1 MGSTM
6 FHPKGPLPL
15 FLADFERD
23 TIGWREADKFRYLR
37 VLDHMFHQGG
47 FIPDDDDYLVKI
59 MEFRKGR
66 GWRDTVALIRSK
78 LTRLDQAE
86 SETKALATTLLPALQ
101 TEDLSVSKALAKRLQ
116 SVSYSI
122 CLTQKRILL
131 DVQKAKD
138 RAAKSAKG
146 GHAKAG
152 TNPAP
157 GTNQAVPPY
166 LSKKE
171 RKKEAADAP
180 RRYAFLGEVIRLK
193 FDDLERWRSAYPNIP
208 NIEGALTSHDD
219 YLVSQGLSNGDKW
232 FHRTSAWLRNKD
244 AEYAAKAQA
253 GQRVAAI

>member
-1 MGSTM
+1 MPTLSHAVAITPY
-6 FHPKGPLPL
+6 H
-15 FLADFERD
+15 FLADFDRD
-23 TIGWREADKFRYLR
+23 TVGWREADKFRYLR

-47 FIPDDDDYLVKI
+47 FIPDDDDYLAKI
-59 MEFRKGR
+59 IELRKGR
-66 GWRDTVALIRSK
+66 GWRDTIALIRSK
-78 LTRLDQAE
+78 LTRLDIAE
-86 SETKALATTLLPALQ
+86 PETKAFANALLTALQ
-101 TEDLSVSKALAKRLQ
+101 T
-116 SVSYSI
+116 VSYSI
-122 CLTQKRILL
+122 CLTQKRVLL

-146 GHAKAG
+146 GYAKAG

-157 GTNQAVPPY
+157 GSARAVPPY
-166 LSKKE
+166 PSKKE
-171 RKKEAADAP
+171 RKKEGADAP
-180 RRYAFLGEVIRLK
+180 RLYAFRGEVIRLRS
-193 FDDLERWRSAYPNIP
+193 DGLERWRVAYSNIP